1 MTSSA
6 STRSNRLHAATMHSS
21 PGDAIRHRPGRD
33 LVDAIATG
41 LATGLIAIAM
51 VVAVWNPCDSV
62 AAIAAGDSLAWI
74 GLTLL
79 VGALTACGVGLQ
91 PMLASIPYGPAAG
104 ATQGGSAEDA
114 VQSAWIRRM
123 HRIGLWAWLL
133 FPLWLGLATAAS
145 IGNSNARFAINGFWQ
160 WTSLWVLANAACFL
174 ARRPGWGA
182 RCLVLMLAI
191 GMGVVSYG
199 WVEYAWIQPAL
210 RASLAEDPVGTLE
223 RRGIAP
229 DSAAAMLIKNRIEST
244 EMRSVYALAN
254 SLAGALVVAWTLT
267 LGWAFSVWQNKPP
280 RQHAADS
287 TSGIAAADRK
297 RLLIAAIFM
306 LVFMGA
312 ALLVTKSRT
321 AWLASSLATLAVAVF
336 HPTVRGELLG
346 WLRAHPRLV
355 GTVMTV
361 VACVAGGTYWADP
374 LIFQEA
380 GKSLAYRLDYWRGAM
395 ALIAMRPWLGYGAL
409 NFQATYLQVKS
420 PTAAESPA
428 DPHNLALE
436 IAHAGGWPLL
446 GISCVIGLW
455 FGIRWWLSIRPRRAP
470 RTVTMESQSDGGP
483 LVGSPFA
490 PGSGAGPDA
499 VRWDG
504 RWFWSGAWLAAL
516 GVFAWSFFTAGDA
529 ELIGTIIGLTVGVL
543 TVVLLTRWE
552 PGATSMSKWF
562 RCDAYG
568 FGIAM
573 AGFVIHLLASGGW
586 MLPGTMAL
594 PAVLLGV
601 WLASSSG
608 ALAAIATSQPGAVLS
623 WPRWRWGVAAAA
635 WLALATWGWT
645 MLRPVT
651 AGLAGA
657 ERMANSLTTPS
668 IEEVEAL
675 LTLDPYDPE
684 LARFG
689 LEQCVQQLERPLGS
703 TARADWEAALKTM
716 RATFLDRDPKHA
728 LAYAE
733 CGRVDLRVAALSQSE
748 SQRRAGLE
756 QAAEDFAQGAVHY
769 PASAEAQL
777 QAALA
782 AFLAGRQKE
791 AAALADRAEAI
802 STATRHDDRK
812 LNAAQV
818 FWPRGLEIPEKP
830 LDPVARRGTPKDF
843 ARAEPVLHAL
853 RSLLRP

>member
-6 STRSNRLHAATMHSS
+6 STRSNRMRATSMRSG
-21 PGDAIRHRPGRD
+21 PGDPGPDSLGRYRPGRD
-33 LVDAIATG
+33 LCSA

-51 VVAVWNPCDSV
+51 VVAIWNPCDSV

-74 GLTLL
+74 GLTLF
-79 VGALTACGVGLQ
+79 VGALTACAVWLQ
-91 PMLASIPYGPAAG
+91 PIAVSMPRGQAAG
-104 ATQGGSAEDA
+104 MTQHPPSDAADHSAL
-114 VQSAWIRRM
+114 WRRITQ
-123 HRIGLWAWLL
+123 IGLGAWVL
-133 FPLWLGLATAAS
+133 FPLWLGLATAVS

-160 WTSLWVLANAACFL
+160 WTSLWVLANAAWFL
-174 ARRPGWGA
+174 ARRPEWGA
-182 RCLVLMLAI
+182 RCMVLMLAI

-199 WVEYAWIQPAL
+199 WIEYAWIQPSL
-210 RASLAEDPVGTLE
+210 RASLAEDPVGTLV

-229 DSAAAMLIKNRIEST
+229 DSSEAMLIKNRIEST

-254 SLAGALVVAWTLT
+254 SLAGTLVVVWTLT
-267 LGWAFSVWQNKPP
+267 LGWAFSVWQNAPSQ
-280 RQHAADS
+280 RQGTEA
-287 TSGIAAADRK
+287 SGGNAAADRT
-297 RLLIAAIFM
+297 RLLTAAIGM
-306 LVFMGA
+306 LLFIGA

-321 AWLASSLATLAVAVF
+321 AWLASSLAMLGVAVF
-336 HPTVRGELLG
+336 HPNVRGELVG
-346 WLRAHPRLV
+346 WLRSHPRMV
-355 GTVMTV
+355 GIVMMAL
-361 VACVAGGTYWADP
+361 ACIAGGTYWADP

-380 GKSLAYRLDYWRGAM
+380 GKSLAYRLDYWRGAV

-409 NFQATYLQVKS
+409 NFQATYLQVKA

-446 GISCVIGLW
+446 GITCVIGIWVGFL
-455 FGIRWWLSIRPRRAP
+455 WWLSLRPRWSSRDA
-470 RTVTMESQSDGGP
+470 TMWMDCDGETDID
-483 LVGSPFA
+483 SPFA
-490 PGSGAGPDA
+490 ANS

-504 RWFWSGAWLAAL
+504 WWFWSGAGLAAL

-529 ELIGTIIGLTVGVL
+529 ALIGTTIGIGVGVL
-543 TVVLLTRWE
+543 TVVLLTRWQ
-552 PGATSMSKWF
+552 PGAASMSKWF
-562 RCDAYG
+562 RWDAYG
-568 FGIAM
+568 FGVAM
-573 AGFVIHLLASGGW
+573 AGFVIHLMASGGW

-601 WLASSSG
+601 SLASYARPG
-608 ALAAIATSQPGAVLS
+608 AEIAPSHPGAVQPS
-623 WPRWRWGVAAAA
+623 QHWRWGVVAAA
-635 WLALATWGWT
+635 WFALAAWGWT

-657 ERMANSLTTPS
+657 ERMANSLVTPS
-668 IEEVEAL
+668 IEDVEAL

-703 TARADWEAALKTM
+703 TARADWEKAFRTLRT
-716 RATFLDRDPKHA
+716 TFLDRDPKHA

-733 CGRVDLRVAALSQSE
+733 CGRADLRVAVLGQSE
-748 SQRRAGLE
+748 TQRRVWLE
-756 QAAEDFAQGAVHY
+756 QAAEDFAEGAVHY

-782 AFLAGRQKE
+782 AFLAGRKTDAE
-791 AAALADRAEAI
+791 TLADRAEAI
-802 STATRHDDRK
+802 STTTRHNDRK

-830 LDPVARRGTPKDF
+830 LDSVARRGVPKDF
-843 ARAEPVLHAL
+843 ARAEPVLHVL

>member
-1 MTSSA
+1 MQSG
-6 STRSNRLHAATMHSS
+6 
-21 PGDAIRHRPGRD
+21 PDDPGRD
-33 LVDAIATG
+33 SLGRYRSGRDLSSA

-74 GLTLL
+74 GLTLF
-79 VGALTACGVGLQ
+79 VGALTACAVWLQ
-91 PMLASIPYGPAAG
+91 PIAVSMPRGQAGGTTRHAPSEAADHS
-104 ATQGGSAEDA
+104 ALRRRITQ
-114 VQSAWIRRM
+114 
-123 HRIGLWAWLL
+123 IGLGAWVL

-160 WTSLWVLANAACFL
+160 WTSLWVLANAAWFL
-174 ARRPGWGA
+174 ARRPEWGA
-182 RCLVLMLAI
+182 RCMVLMLAI

-199 WVEYAWIQPAL
+199 WIEYAWIQPAL
-210 RASLAEDPVGTLE
+210 RASLAEDPVGTLVQ
-223 RRGIAP
+223 RGIAP
-229 DSAAAMLIKNRIEST
+229 DSSEAMLIKNRIEST

-254 SLAGALVVAWTLT
+254 SLAGTLVVVWTLT
-267 LGWAFSVWQNKPP
+267 LGWAFSVWQTA
-280 RQHAADS
+280 RSQQQGTEAS
-287 TSGIAAADRK
+287 GGIAAGDRT
-297 RLLIAAIFM
+297 RLLTLAIGM
-306 LVFMGA
+306 LLFIGA

-321 AWLASSLATLAVAVF
+321 AWLASSLAMLGVALF
-336 HPTVRGELLG
+336 HPNVRGELVG
-346 WLRAHPRLV
+346 WLRTHPRMV
-355 GTVMTV
+355 GTVIM
-361 VACVAGGTYWADP
+361 ALAFIAGGTYWADP

-380 GKSLAYRLDYWRGAM
+380 GKSLAYRLDYWRGAL

-409 NFQATYLQVKS
+409 NFQATYLQVKA

-446 GISCVIGLW
+446 GITCVIGIW
-455 FGIRWWLSIRPRRAP
+455 IGIRWWLSLRSRWSSRDA
-470 RTVTMESQSDGGP
+470 TMLLDSD
-483 LVGSPFA
+483 VETSVDSPFA
-490 PGSGAGPDA
+490 ANS

-504 RWFWSGAWLAAL
+504 WWFWSGAGLAAL
-516 GVFAWSFFTAGDA
+516 GAFAWSFFTAGDA
-529 ELIGTIIGLTVGVL
+529 ALIGTTIGIGVGVL
-543 TVVLLTRWE
+543 TVVLLTRWQ
-552 PGATSMSKWF
+552 PGATSVSTWF
-562 RCDAYG
+562 RWDAYG
-568 FGIAM
+568 FGVAL
-573 AGFVIHLLASGGW
+573 AGIVIHLMASGGW

-601 WLASSSG
+601 SLASCSR
-608 ALAAIATSQPGAVLS
+608 PGAGIAPSHLGAVHPLQ
-623 WPRWRWGVAAAA
+623 RWRWGVVAAA
-635 WLALATWGWT
+635 WFALAAWGWT

-657 ERMANSLTTPS
+657 ERMANSLVTPS
-668 IEEVEAL
+668 IEDVEAL

-689 LEQCVQQLERPLGS
+689 LEQCVQQLERPLGA
-703 TARADWEAALKTM
+703 TARADWEKACRTLRKA
-716 RATFLDRDPKHA
+716 FLDRDPKHA

-733 CGRVDLRVAALSQSE
+733 CGRADLRVAVLGQSE
-748 SQRRAGLE
+748 TQRRVWLE
-756 QAAEDFAQGAVHY
+756 QAAEDFAEGAVHY

-782 AFLAGRQKE
+782 AFLAGRQTE
-791 AAALADRAEAI
+791 AETLADRAEAI
-802 STATRHDDRK
+802 STTTRHNDRK

-830 LDPVARRGTPKDF
+830 LDSVGRRGVPKDF
-843 ARAEPVLHAL
+843 ARAEPVLHVL